1 MEHSLA
7 LVFGKKYL
15 KLNSIINALFRN
27 SSDGDLELLKS
38 ELNLRV
44 EEVDRQRAEM
54 AAMADR
60 YNLFQ
65 ILDS

>member
-1 MEHSLA
+1 M
-7 LVFGKKYL
+7 FI
-15 KLNSIINALFRN
+15 SIINYLFRN
-27 SSDGDLELLKS
+27 SSNGDLELLKS

-60 YNLFQ
+60 
-65 ILDS
+65 

>member
-1 MEHSLA
+1 MYR
-7 LVFGKKYL
+7 K
-15 KLNSIINALFRN
+15 
-27 SSDGDLELLKS
+27 SSNGDLELLKS

-60 YNLFQ
+60 YNL
-65 ILDS
+65 L